1 MTARIN
7 ADGLAIIKKSE
18 SLRLL
23 AYIDNKSGKVPT
35 IGWGHTKGVKMG
47 DTCTREQADA
57 WLAEDVASAE
67 ADVAKMVK
75 VPLNAN
81 QASALHS
88 FVYNIGGHQFLHST
102 MLRLISAREYVHAG
116 EQFKFWVYDNK
127 KKQPG
132 LVTRRAA
139 EAQLWR
145 KRCE

>member
-1 MTARIN
+1 MTIRIN
-7 ADGLAIIKKSE
+7 ADGLEIIKRFE
-18 SLRLL
+18 DIRLN

-67 ADVAKMVK
+67 ADVARLVK
-75 VPLNAN
+75 VPLTSN
-81 QASALHS
+81 QASALTS
-88 FVYNIGGHQFLHST
+88 FVYNIGGRQFATST
-102 MLRLISAREYVHAG
+102 MLRLINGGEYVHAG

-127 KKQPG
+127 VKQPG

-145 KRCE
+145 KR